1 MVTKS
6 MFLLLM
12 CTSPVFGA
20 GDDHSSHEG
29 HDHSSHE
36 GHDHSGESSEKRVP
50 IPDAVKRNLGLVF
63 AKAEYR
69 SVASTTTLT
78 GHFEL
83 KPAGQYHYP
92 LPLEG
97 RVMIM
102 VKPLQNVKV
111 GQLLAEIDSPTWR
124 NLQQSLTEAKSSL
137 ELAKAGVLKAEAAL
151 KAAGEI
157 QGVKDESNVYKA
169 DRNVAI
175 SQVNAAKTNLE
186 QLILQASTLTGI
198 PAAELSKKKGDAPQ
212 WSTIQRVPIKAISD
226 GVVQEVDTS
235 SNTWVEKGAEIIHIV
250 DPKQLRF
257 KGVALQSDV
266 YDDLR
271 NDQLAVITPP
281 TGPGERRTNQS
292 IRGKIRIGL
301 TGNPEIRTIDVFID
315 MQENTFPSWVK
326 PEMSAVAKVVTS
338 GSVDDEELSIPT
350 RAIIQDGLDT
360 VYFLVDPKSKNSVI
374 RKVADMGPTDGKWTT
389 IYSGLAEDDEVVVDG
404 VYQLKLAT
412 SAQATKGGHFE
423 ADGTW
428 HEGGEH

>member
-1 MVTKS
+1 MSTKTL
-6 MFLLLM
+6 FLLLI
-12 CTSPVFGA
+12 CSSLAVGTSA
-20 GDDHSSHEG
+20 EKSSHEG

-36 GHDHSGESSEKRVP
+36 GHDHSKESSEKRLP
-50 IPDAVKRNLGLVF
+50 IPDTVKRNLGLVF
-63 AKAEYR
+63 AEAKYR

-83 KPAGQYHYP
+83 KPSGQHHYP

-97 RVMIM
+97 RVNIL
-102 VKPLQNVKV
+102 VKPLQKIKT

-137 ELAKAGVLKAEAAL
+137 ELAKAGVLKAEAAER
-151 KAAGEI
+151 AAGAI
-157 QGVKDESNVYKA
+157 QGVDDESNVYKA
-169 DRNVAI
+169 DRHVAI
-175 SQVNAAKTNLE
+175 SQVNASKANLE

-198 PAAELSKKKGDAPQ
+198 PATELSQKNENVPQ
-212 WSTIQRVPIKAISD
+212 WSTIQRVPIKAVSD
-226 GVVQEVDTS
+226 GVVQEVDSS
-235 SNTWVEKGAEIIHIV
+235 SNTWVEKGAEIIHVV

-257 KGVALQSDV
+257 KGIALQSDV

-271 NDQLAVITPP
+271 NNQLAVITPP
-281 TGPGERRTNQS
+281 TGPGLLRTNQS
-292 IRGKIRIGL
+292 VRGKVRIGV
-301 TGNPEIRTIDVFID
+301 TGDPEIRTIDVFID
-315 MQENTFPSWVK
+315 LLGNELPIWVQ
-326 PEMSAVAKVVTS
+326 PEMAAVAKVVTS

-360 VYFLVDPKSKNSVI
+360 VYFLVDPKSKSSVI
-374 RKVADMGPTDGKWTT
+374 RKIADMGPTDGKWTT
-389 IYSGLAEDDEVVVDG
+389 IYSGLAENDEVVVDG

-412 SAQATKGGHFE
+412 SAQVTKGGHFE